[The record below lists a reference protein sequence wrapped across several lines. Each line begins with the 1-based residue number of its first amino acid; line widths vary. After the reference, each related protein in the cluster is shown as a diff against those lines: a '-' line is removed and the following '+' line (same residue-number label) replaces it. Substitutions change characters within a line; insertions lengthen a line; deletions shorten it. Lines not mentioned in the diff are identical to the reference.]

1 MRKAKVKL
9 IKVLAWFVRWVSPAR
24 ANAMLAKVDINVYM
38 ADKLIKLL
46 YKGPNEYYNFDLDDQ
61 EFRIMEYYLRE
72 MKKELEL
79 DYDKVIVSRTTHP
92 KLHYLVECLNSRTEC
107 PHQLAAYDYMREN
120 FPLVDEILDM
130 QDQEYATRG

>member
-46 YKGPNEYYNFDLDDQ
+46 YKGPNEYYNFDLDPQ
-61 EFRIMEYYLRE
+61 EVRIMEYYLGLME
-72 MKKELEL
+72 KEREL
-79 DYDKVIVSRTTHP
+79 DYDMVIVSRTTHP
-92 KLHYLVECLNSRTEC
+92 KLHYLVECLNSREEC
-107 PHQLAAYDYMREN
+107 PHQMAAYDYMREN

-130 QDQEYATRG
+130 QDRG